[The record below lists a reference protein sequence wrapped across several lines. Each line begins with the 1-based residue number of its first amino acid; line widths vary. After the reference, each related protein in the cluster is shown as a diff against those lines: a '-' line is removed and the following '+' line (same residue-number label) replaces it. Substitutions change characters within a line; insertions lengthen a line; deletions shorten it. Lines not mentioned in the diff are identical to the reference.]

1 MLGPK
6 LEGVR
11 VAEHAPEV
19 RDGARRPVLAAVRVE
34 AREDVF
40 ARGHGGGGRLALL
53 ERRTGCW
60 VKRVP
65 DAVAEEAKAK
75 AEAEA
80 EAEVEARARA
90 EAAAEAARPRL
101 RPRPRPR
108 LRLRLRT
115 TCASRVALL
124 IVERASGSPVRPWC
138 DPFMRSHIEPSPQRE
153 LRAICCATCRSAIDA
168 MRAAGLPCRLR
179 RVRASCLKR
188 RLARGGK
195 PGAFLLFSP
204 LSEGNILNTHFTT
217 PMSVCT
223 LSPRTPQM
231 HPIHKRGLLRPG

>member
-1 MLGPK
+1 M
-6 LEGVR
+6 
-11 VAEHAPEV
+11 AEHAPEV

-101 RPRPRPR
+101 RPRPRPKLRPRPR

-115 TCASRVALL
+115 TCASRAALL

-168 MRAAGLPCRLR
+168 MRTAGLPCRLR
-179 RVRASCLKR
+179 RGSSV
-188 RLARGGK
+188 LA
-195 PGAFLLFSP
+195 
-204 LSEGNILNTHFTT
+204 
-217 PMSVCT
+217 
-223 LSPRTPQM
+223 
-231 HPIHKRGLLRPG
+231 

>member
-1 MLGPK
+1 MLDPK

-60 VKRVP
+60 VQRVP
-65 DAVAEEAKAK
+65 DAVVEAKAE

-101 RPRPRPR
+101 RPRPRPKLRLRPR

-115 TCASRVALL
+115 TCASRAALL

-179 RVRASCLKR
+179 RGSSVLPETPTCTT
-188 RLARGGK
+188 GGK
-195 PGAFLLFSP
+195 PGAFRVLP
-204 LSEGNILNTHFTT
+204 HSEG
-217 PMSVCT
+217 
-223 LSPRTPQM
+223 
-231 HPIHKRGLLRPG
+231 